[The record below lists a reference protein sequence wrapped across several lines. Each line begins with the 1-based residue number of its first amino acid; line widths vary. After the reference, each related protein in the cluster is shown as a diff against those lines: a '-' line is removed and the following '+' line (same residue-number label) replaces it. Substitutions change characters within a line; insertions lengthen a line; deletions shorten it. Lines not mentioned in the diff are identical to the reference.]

1 MNERVKEYIE
11 QNIDL
16 LETDIVKFV
25 MTIPGS
31 IDRTKELYFALLD
44 ANIDIPDIVTYMVA
58 IFDAYNRYTPY
69 SYKISTAF
77 ENILEDNGA
86 SEDDSGPYGFLTGM
100 SESQLHE
107 VFVGFKDVIKD
118 MMLDDGYYICPE
130 TKKLFN
136 L

>member
-1 MNERVKEYIE
+1 MNQQLKEYIE

-31 IDRTKELYFALLD
+31 IDRTEELYFALLN
-44 ANIDIPDIVTYMVA
+44 ANIDIPVIVTYMVA
-58 IFDAYNRYTPY
+58 ILNAYNRYSPY
-69 SYKISTAF
+69 SYNISTTF

-100 SESQLHE
+100 SESQIHE
-107 VFVGFKDVIKD
+107 VFVAFKDVIKD
-118 MMLDDGYYICPE
+118 MMSDDYYIYPE
-130 TKKLFN
+130 TEKLFN